1 MGGSGLRFSMNL
13 TRREAFPIR
22 RRDFLPARIL
32 THFHVK
38 RILLPLLAGIALGA
52 AVVLLWHQSADAR
65 TRAALKQD
73 GDAKV
78 AQLQRE
84 LASARSE
91 VTAWQQRLEA
101 TGAEDAPA
109 RENVLDIQRIL
120 NDARPLMKTLALM
133 FGERRKEMT
142 DRMIR
147 GMASKLAEQMGLT
160 EAQTEAMIAHF
171 TALDAANFEKVKA
184 MLDRKLTILDVFNV
198 MNESNPQKTMDA
210 YVQQAM
216 TPEQKAAWENRKLE
230 TKAEQLERTTN
241 WKLDRMSGALKL
253 DEAQK
258 DQVFSILVKTN
269 PDYDPSL
276 GIEGLTGTTPDT
288 TIPLKEEDAIASV
301 LRPEQMQ
308 DWSAYQK
315 KQAAE
320 KSRLT
325 DAFGGLDPTSF
336 FRSMGGGMGG
346 FGRTGR

>member
-1 MGGSGLRFSMNL
+1 M
-13 TRREAFPIR
+13 
-22 RRDFLPARIL
+22 
-32 THFHVK
+32 K
-38 RILLPLLAGIALGA
+38 RILLPFLAGITLGA

-78 AQLQRE
+78 AQLQRD

-91 VTAWQQRLEA
+91 VTAWQQRLA
-101 TGAEDAPA
+101 AAGVDDSPVK
-109 RENVLDIQRIL
+109 ENVLDIQRIL
-120 NDARPLMKTLALM
+120 NDARPLMKTLTLM

-160 EAQTEAMIAHF
+160 EEQTEAMIAHF
-171 TALDAANFEKVKA
+171 TALDAANFKKVKA
-184 MLDRKLTILDVFNV
+184 MFDRKLTIMDVFTV
-198 MNESNPQKTMDA
+198 MNDMNPQKSMDA
-210 YVQQAM
+210 YVQQTM
-216 TPEQKAAWENRKLE
+216 TPEQKASWENRKLE
-230 TKAEQLERTTN
+230 TKAQQLERTAN
-241 WKLDRMSGALKL
+241 WKLERMSSSLKL

-258 DQVFSILVKTN
+258 DQVFSILVKSN

-276 GIEGLTGTTPDT
+276 GVEGVTGTTPDPADA
-288 TIPLKEEDAIASV
+288 IAAPLKEEDAIASV

-308 DWSAYQK
+308 DWSAYQN

-346 FGRTGR
+346 FGRPGR